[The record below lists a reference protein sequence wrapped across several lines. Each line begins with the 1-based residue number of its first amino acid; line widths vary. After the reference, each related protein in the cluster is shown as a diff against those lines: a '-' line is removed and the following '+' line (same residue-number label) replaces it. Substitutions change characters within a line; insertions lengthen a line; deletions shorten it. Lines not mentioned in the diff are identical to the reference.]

1 MCNQKST
8 VMNRLTLGCLVVLAV
23 ASMSVAMM
31 GCDKKIENSALNIDD
46 VKGEGVIELVM
57 GSMRS
62 ASSSDYTEVPAGA
75 KVIVKTTERSLFNTM
90 GDKTII
96 VREVS
101 LSGKSCTLKLPAS
114 VRGTEYT
121 LEFTASDAVDYEEG
135 GKTKKYYYT
144 SPEQTV
150 TISAGSKEAKTVI
163 YTKDTPAEL

>member
-31 GCDKKIENSALNIDD
+31 GCDKKIENSALNMDD

-75 KVIVKTTERSLFNTM
+75 KVIVKTTEGSLFNTM

-121 LEFTASDAVDYEEG
+121 LD
-135 GKTKKYYYT
+135 
-144 SPEQTV
+144 SPRAMPWIMKRGERRKST
-150 TISAGSKEAKTVI
+150 TTRALSRR
-163 YTKDTPAEL
+163 

>member
-8 VMNRLTLGCLVVLAV
+8 VMKRLTFGCLVVLAM

-31 GCDKKIENSALNIDD
+31 GCDKKIENSALNMDD

-75 KVIVKTTERSLFNTM
+75 KVIVKTTEGSLFNTM

-121 LEFTASDAVDYEEG
+121 LKFTASDAVDYEEG

>member
-1 MCNQKST
+1 M
-8 VMNRLTLGCLVVLAV
+8 
-23 ASMSVAMM
+23 
-31 GCDKKIENSALNIDD
+31 
-46 VKGEGVIELVM
+46 
-57 GSMRS
+57 
-62 ASSSDYTEVPAGA
+62 
-75 KVIVKTTERSLFNTM
+75 
-90 GDKTII
+90 
-96 VREVS
+96 REVS

-114 VRGTEYT
+114 VRWTEYT